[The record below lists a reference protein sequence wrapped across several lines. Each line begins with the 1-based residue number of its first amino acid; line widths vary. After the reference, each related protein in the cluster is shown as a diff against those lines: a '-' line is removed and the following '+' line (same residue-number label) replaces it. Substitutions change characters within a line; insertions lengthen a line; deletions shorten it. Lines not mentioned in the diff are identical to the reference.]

1 MPELEAGTVTVVLDG
16 REVQVPAGS
25 TVAVA
30 LLTDGG
36 GVQPVCGMGVCF
48 RCNVEIDG
56 VPHRRGC
63 LVRCE
68 PGMEVRRHG

>member
-1 MPELEAGTVTVVLDG
+1 MPESLTVVVDG
-16 REVQVPAGS
+16 RPVQVPEGS

-30 LLTDGG
+30 LLTEGG
-36 GVQPVCGMGVCF
+36 DTQPVCGMGVCF

-56 VPHRRGC
+56 RPHQRGC